1 MTTAPELATLRA
13 EVAALRADVA
23 TLLRVAGI
31 FYHRRT
37 GKPGTS

>member
-31 FYHRRT
+31 FYHRR
-37 GKPGTS
+37 S